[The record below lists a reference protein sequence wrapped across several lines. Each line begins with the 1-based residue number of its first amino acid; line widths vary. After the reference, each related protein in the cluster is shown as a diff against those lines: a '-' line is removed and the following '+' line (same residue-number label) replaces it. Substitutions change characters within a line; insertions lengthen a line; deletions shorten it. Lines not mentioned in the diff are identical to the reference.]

1 MRKLGFII
9 MFAGLGL
16 AYLYPLFQEQFTGE
30 EFARERI
37 FDRNDGGWQNG
48 WREVEVEIKESNN
61 PIRIRFTGNILSGNY
76 FLNNTLPLAVKLDGA
91 DGTILSTELQINGR
105 ENQNESATNE
115 RTVQVAT
122 TEFGVIENG
131 QYTLIVTSPITRDV
145 NLNWMDA
152 VFVSNVQVRDE
163 RFRPIGLGMMIAG
176 LAMLIFGRR
185 RKRKRSKAK
194 VVSGKTKSKP
204 SRWGRQ

>member
-1 MRKLGFII
+1 MRKIGFIL

-37 FDRNDGGWQNG
+37 FDRSQGGWQNG
-48 WREVEVEIKESNN
+48 WQTVEVNINEARN
-61 PIRIRFTGNILSGNY
+61 PVRIRFIGHILSGNY
-76 FLNNTLPLAVKLDGA
+76 FLNNTLPLVVVLDNA
-91 DGTILSTELQINGR
+91 EGTILSTTLQINGR

-131 QYTLIVTSPITRDV
+131 KYTLKVTSPISRDV

-152 VFVSNVQVRDE
+152 IFVSNVTVRDTQ
-163 RFRPIGLGMMIAG
+163 FRPIGLGMMIAG
-176 LAMLIFGRR
+176 LAMVIFGRR
-185 RKRKRSKAK
+185 RKKKRAK
-194 VVSGKTKSKP
+194 SSAVAQNSKP
-204 SRWGRQ
+204 KRSRWGRQ